1 MSLTI
6 GFFGDSYCCRKFK
19 FDIDILKNLSFSEKY
34 KTYIKKL
41 EEHYSAKIVSLGRG
55 TTGVQDLLLNQL
67 IPYIE
72 KNSHPDV
79 CIFTWTNPGRLFHR
93 TVRNITHTVVDSTA
107 TDDLHTAARM
117 YYNHLYDRELIEL
130 EYVALMQYIDLNI
143 LSKFPKSTKII
154 HLWSFGKFEAWDD
167 ESFKPANLK
176 YHYRWTTG
184 VEIRPPLVC
193 VSLLDTD
200 LSKLHGDRRPN
211 HIAGEVKNS
220 LVFDTIKLA
229 IDEYEDGKLITYN
242 I

>member
-6 GFFGDSYCCRKFK
+6 GFFGDSYCEKKRGNSLF
-19 FDIDILKNLSFSEKY
+19 FNKY

-41 EEHYSAKIVSLGRG
+41 EEHYSAKIVSLGQG
-55 TTGVQDLLLNQL
+55 GSGVQDLLLNQL
-67 IPYIE
+67 TPYIE
-72 KNSHPDV
+72 KNSYPDI

-93 TVRNITHTVVDSTA
+93 TVRNITHTVVDSTD

-117 YYNHLYDRELIEL
+117 YYNHLYDRELIEI
-130 EYVALMQYIDLNI
+130 EYVALMQYVDLNI

-154 HLWSFGKFEAWDD
+154 HLWSFGKFEAWDE
-167 ESFKPANLK
+167 ESFKQENLN

-193 VSLLDTD
+193 ITLLDED
-200 LSKLHGDRRPN
+200 LSKLHRSHRLPN
-211 HIAGEVKNS
+211 HLDGETKNS

-229 IDEYEDGKLITYN
+229 IDEYEDSKLITYN

>member
-6 GFFGDSYCCRKFK
+6 GFFGDSYCCQKYGRLLF
-19 FDIDILKNLSFSEKY
+19 FEKY

-41 EEHYSAKIVSLGRG
+41 EDYYSAKIVSLGRG

-67 IPYIE
+67 TPYIE
-72 KNSHPDV
+72 KNSYPDI

-93 TVRNITHTVVDSTA
+93 TVRNITHTVVDSKA

-117 YYNHLYDRELIEL
+117 YYKHIYDRELIEL

-143 LSKFPKSTKII
+143 LSKFPKTTKII

-167 ESFKPANLK
+167 ESFKPENLK

-184 VEIRPPLVC
+184 VEIRPALVC
-193 VSLLDTD
+193 VSLLDAN
-200 LSKLHGDRRPN
+200 LSKLHSDRRPN

-220 LVFDTIKLA
+220 LVFDNIKSA
-229 IDEYEDGKLITYN
+229 IDEFEDCKLITYN